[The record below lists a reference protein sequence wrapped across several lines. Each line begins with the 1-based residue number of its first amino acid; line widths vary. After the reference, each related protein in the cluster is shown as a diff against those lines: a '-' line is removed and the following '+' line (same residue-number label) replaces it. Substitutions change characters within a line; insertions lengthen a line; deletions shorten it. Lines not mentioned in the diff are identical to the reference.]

1 MMEPFE
7 QHTGIAAPLIQL
19 NIDTDAIIPSR
30 EIKSVSKKG
39 LEDGLFAEWRY
50 LSVKTRKENPEFI
63 LNQEPYRSA
72 SFILTGE
79 NFGCGSSREHAAWA
93 LSQWGIR
100 VIVAPSFGSIFYNN
114 CIQNGILPVVLETEK
129 IRELQTFVELNPAV
143 NQLTADLRATTI
155 TAGSNTK
162 YRFYIEPSNQQN
174 LLQGIDAIEST
185 LKLMPS
191 IEAFEKNDNQIRPW
205 VYFK

>member
-1 MMEPFE
+1 MEPFK
-7 QHTGIAAPLIQL
+7 QHTGIAVPLIQL

-50 LSVKTRKENPEFI
+50 LSLKTRKENPAFV
-63 LNQEPYRSA
+63 LNQEPYRRA

-93 LSQWGIR
+93 LYQWGIR

-114 CIQNGILPVVLETEK
+114 CIQNGILPVLLETEK
-129 IRELQTFVELNPAV
+129 IRKLQTFVELNPAV
-143 NQLTADLRATTI
+143 NQLTVDLRDTTI
-155 TAGSNTK
+155 IAGSTIR
-162 YRFYIEPSNQQN
+162 YSFEIEPSNQQN
-174 LLQGIDAIEST
+174 LLQGLDAIGST
-185 LKLMPS
+185 LKMMAS
-191 IEAFEKNDNQIRPW
+191 IEAFEENDHQTRPW

>member
-50 LSVKTRKENPEFI
+50 LSLKTRKENPEFI
-63 LNQEPYRSA
+63 LNQEPYRRA
-72 SFILTGE
+72 SLLLAGE

-114 CIQNGILPVVLETEK
+114 CIQNGILPVVLGPEK
-129 IRELQTFVELNPAV
+129 IKELQTFVELNPTV
-143 NQLTADLRATTI
+143 NQLTVDLRATI
-155 TAGSNTK
+155 ISAGSNIC
-162 YRFYIEPSNQQN
+162 YPFAIEPSDQQN
-174 LLQGIDAIEST
+174 LLQGLDAIGST
-185 LKLMPS
+185 LKMMSS
-191 IEAFEKNDNQIRPW
+191 IEAFEENDIHRRPW
-205 VYFK
+205 VYL

>member
-30 EIKSVSKKG
+30 EIKSVSKQG

-50 LSVKTRKENPEFI
+50 LSLKTRKENPEFI
-63 LNQEPYRSA
+63 LNQEPYRRA
-72 SFILTGE
+72 SLLLAGE

-114 CIQNGILPVVLETEK
+114 CIQNAILPVVLETEK
-129 IRELQTFVELNPAV
+129 IRELQTFVELNPAA
-143 NQLTADLRATTI
+143 NQLIVDLRAATI
-155 TAGSNTK
+155 TGGSNTK
-162 YRFYIEPSNQQN
+162 YRFYIESSNQQN

>member
-1 MMEPFE
+1 M
-7 QHTGIAAPLIQL
+7 IQL

-50 LSVKTRKENPEFI
+50 LSLKTRKENPEFI
-63 LNQEPYRSA
+63 LNQEPYRRA
-72 SFILTGE
+72 SLLLAGE

-93 LSQWGIR
+93 LYQWGIR

-114 CIQNGILPVVLETEK
+114 CIQNGMLPVLLKKEK
-129 IRELQTFVELNPAV
+129 IRELQIFVQLNPAV
-143 NQLTADLRATTI
+143 NQLTVDLKDATI
-155 TAGSNTK
+155 IAGSDIR
-162 YRFYIEPSNQQN
+162 YSFEIEPSNQEN
-174 LLQGIDAIEST
+174 LLQGLDAIGST
-185 LKLMPS
+185 LKMMPS
-191 IEAFEKNDNQIRPW
+191 IEAFEENDHQTRPW

>member
-50 LSVKTRKENPEFI
+50 LSLKTRKENPEFI
-63 LNQEPYRSA
+63 LNQEPYRRA
-72 SFILTGE
+72 SLLLAGE

-114 CIQNGILPVVLETEK
+114 CIQNGILPVVLGPEK
-129 IRELQTFVELNPAV
+129 IKELQTFVELNPAV
-143 NQLTADLRATTI
+143 NQLTVDLRATI
-155 TAGSNTK
+155 ISAGSNIC
-162 YRFYIEPSNQQN
+162 YPFAIEPSDQQN
-174 LLQGIDAIEST
+174 LLQGLDAIGST
-185 LKLMPS
+185 LKMMSS
-191 IEAFEKNDNQIRPW
+191 IEAFEENDIHRRPW
-205 VYFK
+205 VYL

>member
-50 LSVKTRKENPEFI
+50 LSLKTRKENPEFI
-63 LNQEPYRSA
+63 LNQEPYRRA
-72 SFILTGE
+72 SLLLAGE

-93 LSQWGIR
+93 LYQWGVR

-143 NQLTADLRATTI
+143 NQLIVDLRATTI

-162 YRFYIEPSNQQN
+162 YRFYIESSNQQN

>member
-50 LSVKTRKENPEFI
+50 LSLKTRKENPEFI
-63 LNQEPYRSA
+63 LNQEPYRRA
-72 SFILTGE
+72 SLLLTGE

-143 NQLTADLRATTI
+143 NQLIVDLRATTI

-174 LLQGIDAIEST
+174 LLLGLNTIEST

>member
-1 MMEPFE
+1 MEPFK
-7 QHTGIAAPLIQL
+7 QHTGIAVPLIQL

-50 LSVKTRKENPEFI
+50 LSLKTREENPAFI
-63 LNQEPYRSA
+63 LNQEPYRRA

-79 NFGCGSSREHAAWA
+79 NFGCGSSREHAVWA
-93 LSQWGIR
+93 LYQWGIR
-100 VIVAPSFGSIFYNN
+100 AIVAPSFGSIFYNN
-114 CIQNGILPVVLETEK
+114 CIQNGILPVLLETEK

-143 NQLTADLRATTI
+143 NQLTVDLRDTTI
-155 TAGSNTK
+155 IAGSTIR
-162 YRFYIEPSNQQN
+162 YSFEIEPSNQQN
-174 LLQGIDAIEST
+174 LLQGLDAIGST
-185 LKLMPS
+185 LKMMAS
-191 IEAFEKNDNQIRPW
+191 IEAFEENDHQTRPW

>member
-1 MMEPFE
+1 MEPFK
-7 QHTGIAAPLIQL
+7 QHTGIAAPLIHL

-50 LSVKTRKENPEFI
+50 LSLKTRKENPAFI
-63 LNQEPYRSA
+63 LNQEPYRRA
-72 SFILTGE
+72 SLLLAGE

-114 CIQNGILPVVLETEK
+114 CIQNGILPVLLETEK
-129 IRELQTFVELNPAV
+129 IRKLKTFVELNPAI
-143 NQLTADLRATTI
+143 NQLTVDLKDATI
-155 TAGSNTK
+155 IAGNDIRYS
-162 YRFYIEPSNQQN
+162 FEIEPNNQQN
-174 LLQGIDAIEST
+174 LLQGLDAIGST
-185 LKLMPS
+185 LKIIPT
-191 IEAFEKNDNQIRPW
+191 IEAFEKNDHRNRPW

>member
-50 LSVKTRKENPEFI
+50 LSLKTRKENPEFI
-63 LNQEPYRSA
+63 LNQEPYRRA
-72 SFILTGE
+72 SLLLAGE

-143 NQLTADLRATTI
+143 NQLIVDLRATTI

>member
-50 LSVKTRKENPEFI
+50 LSLKTRKENPEFI
-63 LNQEPYRSA
+63 LNQEPYRRA
-72 SFILTGE
+72 SLLLAGE

-93 LSQWGIR
+93 LYQWGVR

-129 IRELQTFVELNPAV
+129 IRELQTFVEINPAA
-143 NQLTADLRATTI
+143 NQLTVDLRATTI
-155 TAGSNTK
+155 TAGSNTQ
-162 YRFYIEPSNQQN
+162 YCFEIEASNRQN
-174 LLQGIDAIEST
+174 LLQGLDIIGST
-185 LKLMPS
+185 LKMMSS
-191 IEAFEKNDNQIRPW
+191 IEAFEENDNRRRPW
-205 VYFK
+205 VYFQ

>member
-1 MMEPFE
+1 M
-7 QHTGIAAPLIQL
+7 
-19 NIDTDAIIPSR
+19 
-30 EIKSVSKKG
+30 
-39 LEDGLFAEWRY
+39 
-50 LSVKTRKENPEFI
+50 
-63 LNQEPYRSA
+63 
-72 SFILTGE
+72 
-79 NFGCGSSREHAAWA
+79 
-93 LSQWGIR
+93 
-100 VIVAPSFGSIFYNN
+100 
-114 CIQNGILPVVLETEK
+114 ETEK

-143 NQLTADLRATTI
+143 NQLIVDLRATTI

-162 YRFYIEPSNQQN
+162 YRFYIESSNQQN

>member
-50 LSVKTRKENPEFI
+50 LSLKTRKENPEFI
-63 LNQEPYRSA
+63 LNQEPYRRA
-72 SFILTGE
+72 SLLLAGD

-93 LSQWGIR
+93 LHQWGIR
-100 VIVAPSFGSIFYNN
+100 VIIAPSFGSIFYNN

-129 IRELQTFVELNPAV
+129 IRKLQTFVELNPVV
-143 NQLTADLRATTI
+143 NQLTVDLRAATI
-155 TAGSNTK
+155 IAGSHTK
-162 YRFYIEPSNQQN
+162 YRFYIESSNQQN
-174 LLQGIDAIEST
+174 LLQGIDAIGST

>member
-50 LSVKTRKENPEFI
+50 LSLKTRKENPEFI
-63 LNQEPYRSA
+63 LNQEPYRRA
-72 SFILTGE
+72 SLLLTGE

-143 NQLTADLRATTI
+143 NQLIVDLRATTI

-162 YRFYIEPSNQQN
+162 YRFYIESSNQQN

-191 IEAFEKNDNQIRPW
+191 IEAFEKNDNQIRSW

>member
-50 LSVKTRKENPEFI
+50 LSLKTRKENPEFI
-63 LNQEPYRSA
+63 LNQEPYRRA
-72 SFILTGE
+72 SLLLAGE

-143 NQLTADLRATTI
+143 NQLIVDLRATTI

-162 YRFYIEPSNQQN
+162 YRFYIESSNQQN

>member
-1 MMEPFE
+1 MEPFK
-7 QHTGIAAPLIQL
+7 QHTGIAVPLIQL

-50 LSVKTRKENPEFI
+50 LSLKTRKENPAFV
-63 LNQEPYRSA
+63 LNQEPSRRA

-93 LSQWGIR
+93 LYQWGIR

-114 CIQNGILPVVLETEK
+114 CIQNGILPVLLESEK

-143 NQLTADLRATTI
+143 NQLTVDLRDTTI
-155 TAGSNTK
+155 IAGSTIR
-162 YRFYIEPSNQQN
+162 YSFEIEPSNQQN
-174 LLQGIDAIEST
+174 MLQGLDAIGST
-185 LKLMPS
+185 LEMMAS
-191 IEAFEKNDNQIRPW
+191 IEAFEENDHQTRPW

>member
-50 LSVKTRKENPEFI
+50 LSLKTRKENPEFI
-63 LNQEPYRSA
+63 LNQEPYRRA
-72 SFILTGE
+72 SLLLTGE
-79 NFGCGSSREHAAWA
+79 NFGCGSSREHAARA

-129 IRELQTFVELNPAV
+129 IRALQTFVELNPAA
-143 NQLTADLRATTI
+143 NQLIVDLRTATI

>member
-1 MMEPFE
+1 MEPFE

-50 LSVKTRKENPEFI
+50 LSLKTRKENPEFI

-72 SFILTGE
+72 SLLLTGE

-143 NQLTADLRATTI
+143 NQLIVDLRATTI

-162 YRFYIEPSNQQN
+162 YRFYIESSNQQN